1 MIPKYLLLPFCGA
14 TLAVLFLF
22 HCSGRFFSPRA
33 GSAQTSPLGF
43 CALACLVGLFSEQAV
58 LKLKQVAETVFMTV
72 ERRKSASRRGKQ
84 NEDA

>member
-1 MIPKYLLLPFCGA
+1 MISRWSEAICQRVPGAGTRAPKYLLLPFCGA

-33 GSAQTSPLGF
+33 GSARAGSAQTSPLGF

-58 LKLKQVAETVFMTV
+58 LNSSK
-72 ERRKSASRRGKQ
+72 
-84 NEDA
+84 

>member
-14 TLAVLFLF
+14 TLAVLFYF
-22 HCSGRFFSPRA
+22 IVRSGFFSPRA